1 MFKKILDGLI
11 DQPFLTS
18 LFATDFFILL
28 FHRPPFLFS
37 LLMMGAL
44 VGMCMYFGQKLALF
58 KI

>member
-44 VGMCMYFGQKLALF
+44 VGMCMYFGQKLSIF

>member
-18 LFATDFFILL
+18 LFVTDFFILL

-37 LLMMGAL
+37 ILMMGAL
-44 VGMCMYFGQKLALF
+44 VGMCMYFGQKLSLF
-58 KI
+58 KL